1 MIRSLRWNKKS
12 IGDFFDFVENMS
24 ENNNKMNQSPMSR
37 QYISE
42 GDKTIHAC
50 INLLGGTYDNGRN
63 RKYCIRLWGRPL

>member
-1 MIRSLRWNKKS
+1 
-12 IGDFFDFVENMS
+12 
-24 ENNNKMNQSPMSR
+24 MNQYIILR

-42 GDKTIHAC
+42 GDKIIHAC